1 MSEGQLKL
9 YLIGLDLILYLIMTS
24 SLDLGHDQ
32 VSLMWRIR
40 YEVEYASSFIILLIE
55 NFDMAKMGETGLSF
69 VHEKVL
75 VEIIIIDSFIP
86 KALLC

>member
-1 MSEGQLKL
+1 
-9 YLIGLDLILYLIMTS
+9 
-24 SLDLGHDQ
+24 
-32 VSLMWRIR
+32 
-40 YEVEYASSFIILLIE
+40 
-55 NFDMAKMGETGLSF
+55 MAKMGETGLSF